1 MPRRRLN
8 SNFIQ
13 NLNQMKR
20 TAFLISFFSLAMTF
34 MAFSPAE
41 KGEKVPDFSG
51 LDENGNTWT
60 LSKQRSEYIVVYFY
74 PAAFTGGCTK
84 QACSFRDHDAEFSK
98 LNATIIGVSGD
109 EYESLGKFKAH
120 HNLNFTLLSD
130 KDGKIAEV
138 FGVPVKEGKTI
149 EKEVDGE
156 MLQLTRSV
164 TTARWTFIL
173 DANGKLIYKDS
184 EVSAATD
191 PETVLNFLT
200 THDERKSCTPR
211 N

>member
-1 MPRRRLN
+1 
-8 SNFIQ
+8 
-13 NLNQMKR
+13 MKKI
-20 TAFLISFFSLAMTF
+20 TFLISFLTLTMTF
-34 MAFSPAE
+34 MAFAPVK
-41 KGEKVPDFSG
+41 KGEKVPNFSG
-51 LDENGNTWT
+51 LDENGNEWT

-98 LNATIIGVSGD
+98 LKATIIGVSGD
-109 EYESLGKFKAH
+109 EYESLGKFKEH

-156 MLQLTRSV
+156 MLQLSRSV

-173 DANGKLIYKDS
+173 DTNGKLIYKDS

-191 PETVLNFLT
+191 PETVLSFLS
-200 THDERKSCTPR
+200 THDERKSCMPR